1 MAGSAPGIAEV
12 DLAWQDDVGE
22 VLMRALLG

>member
-12 DLAWQDDVGE
+12 DLACQDDAGE
-22 VLMRALLG
+22 VLMRALLR